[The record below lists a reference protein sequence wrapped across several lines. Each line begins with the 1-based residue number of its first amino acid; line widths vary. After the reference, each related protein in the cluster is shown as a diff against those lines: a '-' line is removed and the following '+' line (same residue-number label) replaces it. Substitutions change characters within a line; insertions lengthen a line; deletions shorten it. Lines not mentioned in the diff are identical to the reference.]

1 MPPIAVSLITSR
13 AAARNSREQQQ
24 NQTLSTDNPTVKFQR
39 NTSVEES
46 SSTSINDQHNIS
58 MHESGDS
65 LVSTTNIDGHDILN
79 NTEEVLHGIDRKL
92 FVSVLKRRS
101 RRARHCRTLP
111 LSALFYALFI
121 WAMLIHVDVS
131 PSYDMERG

>member
-1 MPPIAVSLITSR
+1 MYRYVFTMPPIAVALIASR
-13 AAARNSREQQQ
+13 AAARHSREQQELQ
-24 NQTLSTDNPTVKFQR
+24 SSTS
-39 NTSVEES
+39 TSSS
-46 SSTSINDQHNIS
+46 SSTGTKLSSTSVAEQSSALEDND
-58 MHESGDS
+58 
-65 LVSTTNIDGHDILN
+65 TNANDAIHA
-79 NTEEVLHGIDRKL
+79 IDRKL